1 MTVNMEKKGSGQH
14 TPTKL
19 VWVHLEDGSV
29 SDVIPEPFFIGNPVL
44 SDVCLGYGQDFLPWG
59 EWHKMPFKVQTP
71 EGVFDLTIRNLQ
83 VDVFFPWPRTFEVY
97 LDVRL
102 NLYRLNN

>member
-1 MTVNMEKKGSGQH
+1 MD
-14 TPTKL
+14 KL
-19 VWVHLEDGSV
+19 IFSPLDITDIELNNKPEELSIEDILNNDEDTESSLNNSEV
-29 SDVIPEPFFIGNPVL
+29 F
-44 SDVCLGYGQDFLPWG
+44 
-59 EWHKMPFKVQTP
+59 KMPFKVQTP